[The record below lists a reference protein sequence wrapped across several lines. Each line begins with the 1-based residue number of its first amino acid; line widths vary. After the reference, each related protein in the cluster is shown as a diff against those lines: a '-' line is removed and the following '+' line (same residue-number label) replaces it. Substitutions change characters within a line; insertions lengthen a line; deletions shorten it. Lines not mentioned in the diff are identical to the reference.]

1 MRGHACN
8 QISTGNVLIPLRSHK
23 RIAGSLQLQGHSAVT
38 KALKW
43 NLFTNRCHRLEE
55 QSAID
60 SGGSTVFP
68 DPTVVWSESVTLLL
82 RGISAGLPW

>member
-1 MRGHACN
+1 MPEYFFSTVALARPVMIVPTRSRACSREVM
-8 QISTGNVLIPLRSHK
+8 QAIRK
-23 RIAGSLQLQGHSAVT
+23 
-38 KALKW
+38 
-43 NLFTNRCHRLEE
+43 LEE

-60 SGGSTVFP
+60 SGGSTVLP